1 MRIITLLITLLIANT
16 CYAQK
21 TIAYPTL
28 NDFINNNVRQLGT
41 VLTHKRVFDDGMFAG
56 ATLYDFLTTDKQTN
70 EELATACFALQ
81 KDDSLFINLL
91 GAIDVYGYAYV
102 KERFGTYL
110 YFTSI
115 GSNLLEHRGYIMEK
129 SKDRTTKADVNY
141 YSRNPIAVPGKQL
154 YAVNRNDMRG
164 AGKMASSKQFSYLYG
179 TQEGQVFLLTPEMLE
194 DMLSSRP
201 ELLRLY
207 ISSGSQDND
216 GVYLWYLKRLFNV
229 E

>member
-1 MRIITLLITLLIANT
+1 MKYRTLLLILLLPLLGN
-16 CYAQK
+16 AQRI
-21 TIAYPTL
+21 IAYPTL
-28 NDFINNNVRQLGT
+28 NDFIQNNVRQLGSINIE
-41 VLTHKRVFDDGMFAG
+41 KRVFDDGVYAG
-56 ATLYDFLTTDKQTN
+56 ATLYDFISSDRQVT
-70 EELATACFALQ
+70 EELSAACFAIQ

-91 GAIDVYGYAYV
+91 GAMNVVGYAYV
-102 KERFGTYL
+102 KEKFGTYL

-141 YSRNPIAVPGKQL
+141 YRWNPVSIPTKQL

-179 TQEGQVFLLTPEMLE
+179 TQEGQIFLLTPTILE
-194 DMLSSRP
+194 DMLSNRP

-207 ISSGSQDND
+207 TSSGSPDND
-216 GVYLWYLKRLFNV
+216 GVYLWYLKRLFYV